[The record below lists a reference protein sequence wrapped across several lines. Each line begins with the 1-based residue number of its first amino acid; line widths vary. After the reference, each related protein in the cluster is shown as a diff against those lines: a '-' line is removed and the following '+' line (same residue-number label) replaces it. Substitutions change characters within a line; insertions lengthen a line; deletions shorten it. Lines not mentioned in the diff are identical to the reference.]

1 MSNNT
6 TNGKPR
12 YSAPAAA
19 CAADLL
25 LVLARSDSA
34 LSIAQLSERA
44 GYTKSL
50 VYRVLGELEARDY
63 VSKLS
68 DGGYSLGLAVV
79 ELGGTFTASVPL
91 MSSVRRVLR
100 RLADLTEETVSLG
113 MLQGDQVLYLI
124 REEGAR
130 SVFAVSHVGKR
141 LPANAVALGKAL
153 LAEKADA
160 EVRAVFA
167 ARLDGHGELAAL
179 TPATITSLDALLD
192 DLARVR
198 ERGHAEEHGESV
210 RGRCCVAATAAFH
223 QQGIDNVAISISM
236 DEARFHPAR
245 ESILEALL
253 KARDQVAREAHG
265 RAAIGEAP
273 SPSEVVMGGLS

>member
-1 MSNNT
+1 MTDNT
-6 TNGKPR
+6 ANGKPR
-12 YSAPAAA
+12 YAAPAAA

-63 VSKLS
+63 VSKLP

-79 ELGGTFTASVPL
+79 ELGGAFTASVPL
-91 MSSVRRVLR
+91 MSSVRHVLR
-100 RLADLTEETVSLG
+100 RLADRTEETVSLG
-113 MLQGDQVLYLI
+113 MLQGDQVLYLM

-153 LAEKADA
+153 LSLKTEPEIRDA
-160 EVRAVFA
+160 FA
-167 ARLDGHGELAAL
+167 SRLYAYGELAAL
-179 TPATITSLDALLD
+179 TPKTITSLDALLE
-192 DLARVR
+192 DLERARQ
-198 ERGHAEEHGESV
+198 RGH
-210 RGRCCVAATAAFH
+210 
-223 QQGIDNVAISISM
+223 
-236 DEARFHPAR
+236 
-245 ESILEALL
+245 
-253 KARDQVAREAHG
+253 
-265 RAAIGEAP
+265 
-273 SPSEVVMGGLS
+273 